1 VRRSL
6 LLVVALATATTGHV
20 EAQGPSDVPRLASTT
35 HAPLPALPS
44 QYWLVPDEAARTA
57 AQRDNTPTA
66 RFARG
71 AKLIAEGQH
80 AAGLPL
86 VRGADLQS
94 TPLAAYAQYYTGLAL
109 AGLNRFDEAE
119 SILSALDVRD
129 PAGYLEEAVPMQLAE
144 VAIATRDTKSA
155 VDHLEDL
162 SDEKL
167 SAPEE
172 VFLRLGRA
180 AEAAGDWAKALTAYR
195 RVYYDFPLSAQAS
208 DAQSGI
214 ERLESPSL
222 ALPTRYK
229 HELARAQRL
238 FDARRWAQARAGFA
252 ALTRAASGDDRRL
265 IALRLA
271 ECDYY
276 LDRHRA
282 SRDALRPF
290 LDGGSREAEARF
302 FHLTATR
309 ALGDHTTY
317 TALARG
323 LVNDH
328 PATEWAEETLNN
340 LASHYLIVD
349 NDAEADRVFREL
361 YRRYPKSRHADRA
374 AWKAGW
380 WSYRSGDFAE
390 TVNLFESAAANFPR
404 ADYRPAWLYWAA
416 RAREQ
421 MGEQT
426 IAAARYRLVVGDYQ
440 NSYYGREAMKRL
452 EARREPAVQRAVATE
467 RPVTSVTS
475 DTPGVPTD
483 ALIRALGAA
492 GLYDDALREVQYA
505 QRVWGD
511 GPVLQATSAWLRHQ
525 QGLGLKATERFTAL
539 RGAINTMRRAYPQFM
554 AAGGETLPPDVLRI
568 IFPLDYWPLIKKYS
582 DLHKLDPY
590 LIAALMA
597 QESTFTAEIRS
608 HANAYGLMQ
617 IIPGTGRR
625 YARKLGIRFTTASLT
640 NAETNVRLGTL
651 YFKELIDRFGG
662 AHFALASYNAGEHR
676 VARWL
681 QESPGLAQDEFIDSI
696 PFPETQTYVKRILWT
711 AEDYRRLYGG
721 GILTPANIRPAT
733 PRRTE

>member
-1 VRRSL
+1 MRRSL

-20 EAQGPSDVPRLASTT
+20 GAQGPNDAPRLVPTT
-35 HAPLPALPS
+35 HAPLPAQPS

-57 AQRDNTPTA
+57 AQRANTATA

-86 VRGADLQS
+86 VRGAELQS
-94 TPLAAYAQYYTGLAL
+94 TPLAAYAEYYTGLAL
-109 AGLNRFDEAE
+109 TGLSRFEEAE
-119 SILSALDVRD
+119 AILSALDSRD
-129 PAGYLEEAVPMQLAE
+129 PAGYLEEAVPIQLAE
-144 VAIATRDTKSA
+144 IAISTRDTKAA
-155 VDHLEDL
+155 VEHLEDL

-172 VFLRLGRA
+172 LFLRLGRA
-180 AEAAGDWAKALTAYR
+180 AEAAGQWEKALTAYR
-195 RVYYDFPLSAQAS
+195 RVYYDFPLSAESS

-222 ALPTRYK
+222 ASPTRYK
-229 HELARAQRL
+229 QELARAQRL
-238 FDARRWAQARAGFA
+238 FDARRWAQARAAFA
-252 ALTRAASGDDRRL
+252 PLTRAASGDDRTL

-290 LDGGSREAEARF
+290 LEGGAREAEARF

-317 TALARG
+317 VALARG
-323 LVNDH
+323 LVKDH
-328 PATEWAEETLNN
+328 PATEWAEEALNN

-349 NDAEADRVFREL
+349 EDAEADRVFREL
-361 YRRYPKSRHADRA
+361 YRRYPRSRHADRA

-380 WSYRSGDFAE
+380 WSYRNGDFAE
-390 TVNLFESAAANFPR
+390 AVELFESAAENFPR
-404 ADYRPAWLYWAA
+404 ADYRPAWIYWAA

-452 EARREPAVQRAVATE
+452 EARREPVVQRAVATE
-467 RPVTSVTS
+467 RPVTSDAT
-475 DTPGVPTD
+475 DVPTD
-483 ALIRALGAA
+483 ALIRALAAA

-511 GPVLQATSAWLRHQ
+511 GPVLQATSAWVRHQ
-525 QGLGLKATERFTAL
+525 QGLGLKATERFNAL

-681 QESPGLAQDEFIDSI
+681 EESPGLAQDEFIDSI
-696 PFPETQTYVKRILWT
+696 PVPETQTYVKRILGT

-721 GILTPANIRPAT
+721 GILTPANMRPAT